1 MTPEQR
7 TARIKRLV
15 SAAKALLTLQVG
27 LFVGARRI
35 ENVLLSL
42 ESEFDKKHRIFSEF
56 TNAVPRDIPLGSARL
71 MWDLEAML
79 HTDLKLAPVEERFRS
94 KLLAECVI
102 IIRLYEHVTG

>member
-7 TARIKRLV
+7 TAKIKKLV

-35 ENVLLSL
+35 ENVLVSL
-42 ESEFDKKHRIFSEF
+42 EPEFDEKHRIFSEF
-56 TNAVPRDIPLGSARL
+56 TKAVPRDIPLGSARL
-71 MWDLEAML
+71 MWDTEAML

-102 IIRLYEHVTG
+102 IIRLYDHVSG